1 MTLHDHRGRFERSL
15 KPFVEWCAVR
25 GVTPNFLTGIA
36 FVAASVA
43 GLAFY
48 VSSPARW
55 WLVLAGAGLLGL
67 GAILDAADGL
77 LARRIDEASALGDFL
92 DHSMDRFADVAI
104 LLGLTFSPWV
114 PVEVGLF
121 AIVGTLL
128 TSYMGTQAQAV
139 GVGRDYGGL
148 VGRADRLF
156 TFFFAAIGQAVL
168 VVAGLTPLSRLASG
182 VTATVLD
189 ALGGT
194 LLGLAVAWIALAGNV
209 TAIQR
214 FWVAYQ
220 GLNEA
225 A

>member
-1 MTLHDHRGRFERSL
+1 MTLHDHRGRFERTIQ
-15 KPFVEWCAVR
+15 PFVEWCAVR
-25 GVTPNFLTGIA
+25 GVTPNLLTGIA
-36 FVAASVA
+36 FVAATAA

-48 VSSPARW
+48 ASSPSRW

-67 GAILDAADGL
+67 GAVLDAADGL

-156 TFFFAAIGQAVL
+156 TFFFAAIGQALL
-168 VVAGLTPLSRLASG
+168 VVGGLSPLSAQVSGLTSTILG
-182 VTATVLD
+182 

-209 TAIQR
+209 TALQR
-214 FWVAYQ
+214 FWAAYQ
-220 GLNEA
+220 GLDEGA
-225 A
+225 